1 MRSFPT
7 RLANSVTRTVFLA
20 PCLLVC
26 LACATPF
33 PIESL
38 EEGMTGEA
46 VREKFGAPEAMGTQ
60 VVGADS
66 SWTSYVHEEQNWF
79 FTVMASTLFLP
90 HCIFFTAATAPF
102 VGAEHWCDVFLPVV
116 GKGEVLLHFEEEKLV
131 RWDVIEPVPPAVS
144 SGYTYQDP
152 FPSTTFPTKDSI
164 HHDAGHKH
172 HHGHK

>member
-7 RLANSVTRTVFLA
+7 RLANFVSQTVLLV
-20 PCLLVC
+20 PCLMIC

-33 PIESL
+33 PIENL
-38 EEGMTGEA
+38 EEGMTGET
-46 VREKFGAPEAMGTQ
+46 VREMFGAPEAVGTQ

-66 SWTSYVHEEQNWF
+66 SWTTYVHEEQNWF
-79 FTVMASTLFLP
+79 HTVMAATLFLP
-90 HCIFFTAATAPF
+90 HCIIFTAATAPF
-102 VGAEHWCDVFLPVV
+102 VGAEHWCDAVIPVV
-116 GKGEVLLHFEEEKLV
+116 GKGKVRLRFEEEKLV
-131 RWDVIEPVPPAVS
+131 GWDVINPPAVS

-152 FPSTTFPTKDSI
+152 FPSTTFRTKDSI